1 VHRNSRYHRALCRFR
16 ITALSKAVPRAA
28 SPVRRRQRPPVAPER
43 ALGPNHFAFYRG
55 YLQGLDIG
63 RLSDRYLT
71 RGLDLR
77 LARTT
82 LGWIEGE
89 LARGVKRLATR
100 PRADGAGTERM
111 LTERA
116 WLALIQPPSSETAT
130 ARQARQRKLL
140 RALDALQPLLLAR
153 PVPTDA
159 VSGWFAPAI
168 AGKLAGAGWQTLGAL
183 QAAVSEAGQGWYR
196 RVPGIGSLTARRI
209 EDWLREQGADIGST
223 AAPALGAAMGAAM
236 GPLESLR
243 TSAAQ
248 ADVMAI
254 QDWLGGYQP
263 EGSHTW
269 RAYRTQAERF
279 LLWAMFTRGKTLSG
293 IGADDC
299 GAYLAFLADPQPAA
313 QWVGPRGTPRDRHD
327 WRPFEGP
334 LSPSSIRHARKI
346 LSALYAW
353 LVDQQRASANPFAS
367 VATPAPRETARIQ
380 VARSFTEPQ
389 WLYLRTFASNLPA
402 DDPRTARVR
411 FMLRLA
417 YGSGLRISE
426 QAAATVGDLTW
437 HDGWTL
443 AVPGARPRQIP
454 LAAPVIDALRDHMEA
469 RGLGRDFERLPATTP
484 LIGRVKDDGAQGP
497 LSVAQLGAIWKRFFA
512 QAASQLDAMDA
523 ADAVDAGQLAQAS
536 AHWLRHTFGSHAL
549 ARGVSR
555 TAIQQQLGHAS
566 LSTTAAYATLRH

>member
-1 VHRNSRYHRALCRFR
+1 M
-16 ITALSKAVPRAA
+16 
-28 SPVRRRQRPPVAPER
+28 RRRQRPPVAPER
-43 ALGPNHFAFYRG
+43 ILGPNHFAFYRG
-55 YLQGLDIG
+55 HLQGLDLG
-63 RLSDRYLT
+63 RLANRYLT

-77 LARTT
+77 LARTM

-100 PRADGAGTERM
+100 TRAGATGTERV

-116 WLALIQPPSSETAT
+116 WLALIQPSAAESST

-153 PVPTDA
+153 PTPADA

-168 AGKLAGAGWQTLGAL
+168 AAKLAAAGWQTLGAL

-209 EDWLREQGADIGST
+209 ETWLQEQGTDIGAT
-223 AAPALGAAMGAAM
+223 AATPVSAV

-254 QDWLGGYQP
+254 DEWLGGHGP
-263 EGSHTW
+263 EGSHTR

-279 LLWAMFTRGKTLSG
+279 LLWAVIACGKALSD
-293 IGADDC
+293 ITEDDC

-334 LSPSSIRHARKI
+334 LSAASIRHARKI
-346 LSALYAW
+346 LGALYAW
-353 LVDQQRASANPFAS
+353 LVKQQHASSNPFAS
-367 VATPAPRETARIQ
+367 HVGPKVRATPRIQ

-402 DDPRTARVR
+402 DDPRTARLR

-417 YGSGLRISE
+417 YASGLRISE
-426 QAAATVGDLTW
+426 QAATTVGNLTW
-437 HDGWTL
+437 HDIWTL
-443 AVPGARPRQIP
+443 TVPGARPRQIP
-454 LAAPVIDALRDHMEA
+454 LPEPVIDALRDHMEA
-469 RGLGRDFERLPATTP
+469 RGLGRDFERLPAATP
-484 LIGRVKDDGAQGP
+484 LIGRVKDDGTHGA

-512 QAASQLDAMDA
+512 QAAGQLDASDATDA
-523 ADAVDAGQLAQAS
+523 AQLTQAS
-536 AHWLRHTFGSHAL
+536 AHWMRHTAGTHAI
-549 ARGVSR
+549 ARGV
-555 TAIQQQLGHAS
+555 ALDVVQQQLGHAS
-566 LSTTAAYATLRH
+566 RDTTSMYVLAA

>member
-1 VHRNSRYHRALCRFR
+1 M
-16 ITALSKAVPRAA
+16 
-28 SPVRRRQRPPVAPER
+28 RRRQRPPVAPER

-55 YLQGLDIG
+55 YLQGLDLG
-63 RLSDRYLT
+63 RLADRYLT

-89 LARGVKRLATR
+89 LVRGVKRLATR
-100 PRADGAGTERM
+100 PRAGGAGAERI

-116 WLALIQPPSSETAT
+116 WLALIQPSPSESTT

-153 PVPTDA
+153 PMLTDA

-183 QAAVSEAGQGWYR
+183 RAAVCEAGQGWYR
-196 RVPGIGSLTARRI
+196 HVPGIGSLTARRI
-209 EDWLREQGADIGST
+209 EDWLREQGADIGTT
-223 AAPALGAAMGAAM
+223 AAPAMGAAIGAAIGTAIGTAIGAAM

-313 QWVGPRGTPRDRHD
+313 QWVGRRGTPRDRHD

-334 LSPSSIRHARKI
+334 LSPASIRHARKI

-353 LVDQQRASANPFAS
+353 LVDQQRASMNPFAS
-367 VATPAPRETARIQ
+367 IAPPKARETARIQ

-402 DDPRTARVR
+402 ADSRTARVR

-426 QAAATVGDLTW
+426 QAAATVGDMTW
-437 HDGWTL
+437 HDGWIL

-454 LAAPVIDALRDHMEA
+454 LATPVIDALRAHMEA

-512 QAASQLDAMDA
+512 QAASQLVITDSA
-523 ADAVDAGQLAQAS
+523 DAGQLAQAS

-555 TAIQQQLGHAS
+555 KAIQQQLGHAS